1 MRAREL
7 GITIG
12 TLPTGVSNAI
22 TDVAGVKVG
31 HTTLIDGDDVRTGVT
46 MVVPHDGNVW
56 SDPVYAAYHRLNG
69 NGEMTGL
76 PWLEEVGLLHSPVG
90 LTNTHSVGIVR
101 DALVEIEV
109 EELPAGV
116 ETWAL
121 PVVAET
127 WDGSLNDVNGFHVT
141 AEHARAAYRNASS
154 GPVAEGAVGGGTG
167 MVCHEF
173 KGGIGTS
180 SRRIAMEAG
189 EWTVGVLVQAN
200 YGRRERFS
208 VNGVPVG
215 LEVGKDVVPG
225 VGSKLPAGGGSII
238 GIVATDAPLLPLQC
252 RRLAQRCSLG
262 VARMGGVGEN
272 SSGDLFLAFSTGNRG
287 MAALGG
293 TAPVTSTVETV
304 RNEHVNPLFDA
315 VVEATEEAILNSLLA
330 AETMTGKD
338 GTTAY
343 ALDHELLLDGDGQV
357 RPPGYSPVSILRGLS
372 TSSCSMSASSN
383 PSSRS
388 RSANPVT
395 T

>member
-1 MRAREL
+1 M
-7 GITIG
+7 
-12 TLPTGVSNAI
+12 
-22 TDVAGVKVG
+22 KVG

-180 SRRIAMEAG
+180 SRRIETEAG

-200 YGRRERFS
+200 YGRRERLLGQRGAGRPRGRQGRRTRRWEQAATPAAARS
-208 VNGVPVG
+208 SASSRPTRRCC
-215 LEVGKDVVPG
+215 PC
-225 VGSKLPAGGGSII
+225 SAGGSPS
-238 GIVATDAPLLPLQC
+238 VAPSVSPGWVAWARTPA
-252 RRLAQRCSLG
+252 ATCSSPSRPAT
-262 VARMGGVGEN
+262 VAWQPWVG
-272 SSGDLFLAFSTGNRG
+272 A
-287 MAALGG
+287 
-293 TAPVTSTVETV
+293 APVTSTVETV

-330 AETMTGKD
+330 AETMTGKERD
-338 GTTAY
+338 DRVRPRPRA
-343 ALDHELLLDGDGQV
+343 AARRDGQV

-395 T
+395 TYA

>member
-1 MRAREL
+1 MRTREL
-7 GITIG
+7 GIMIG
-12 TLPTGVSNAI
+12 ALPTGESNAI

-56 SDPVYAAYHRLNG
+56 SDPVYAGYHRLNG

-76 PWLEEVGLLHSPVG
+76 PWLDEVGLLHSAVG

-109 EELPAGV
+109 EELPVGV
-116 ETWAL
+116 EAWAL

-127 WDGSLNDVNGFHVT
+127 WDGALNDVNGFHVT
-141 AEHARAAYRNASS
+141 AEHAHAAYRNASS

-173 KGGIGTS
+173 KAGIGTS
-180 SRRIAMEAG
+180 SRRVEMEADG
-189 EWTVGVLVQAN
+189 WTVGVLVQAN
-200 YGRRERFS
+200 YGRRARFS

-225 VGSKLPAGGGSII
+225 VDGKLPAGSGSII

-262 VARMGGVGEN
+262 VARTGGVGEN

-287 MAALGG
+287 MATLAEG
-293 TAPVTSTVETV
+293 APMTSTVETV
-304 RNEHVNPLFDA
+304 RNEHLNPLFDA

-330 AETMTGKD
+330 AETMTGRN

-343 ALDHELLLDGDGQV
+343 ALDHELLLAAMAKYG
-357 RPPGYSPVSILRGLS
+357 RPATPP
-372 TSSCSMSASSN
+372 
-383 PSSRS
+383 
-388 RSANPVT
+388 
-395 T
+395 